1 LIISLISLQFKANF
15 TFLKETGT
23 KNYLMSGI
31 FAFKNSFMNLPT
43 YFLIVLFFLAE
54 SLSGQT
60 NSRLIYEFLSNKA
73 LSGASVA
80 VVATDLQSGDILL
93 SENPALLLAP
103 ASTVK
108 LITSGVAL
116 QLLTPGF
123 HFETLLE
130 TTAKPDP
137 QGGRLHGNLVVRG
150 GGDPTT
156 GSEWFSSQSPDERL
170 FDKWAGYVKSAGISS
185 IHGDIVLDIS
195 GFQQWTVPLTWMWE
209 DVGNYYGAGPA
220 TINLFDNT
228 VRLRFNSPP
237 KSGARTEIVSVY
249 PEIQG
254 VEWIN
259 EVLSSDI
266 NRDLA
271 YVFGSPWDKTRIIR
285 GTIPV
290 KRRNFEVKAA
300 MPDPPRVFG
309 NLLKEHLI
317 KSGIEV
323 TGDVV
328 LSFEII
334 KAEPFR
340 RVVSPSLAEICSVLN
355 TESVNL
361 IAESLIM
368 QLSFR
373 QNGYG
378 HHANGMQIM
387 SDFLKENVIDGS
399 FFLDDGSGLSRFT
412 AISAGQMNQF
422 LRYMHQGENSEI
434 FKSAMPVAGTGTLK
448 GFSTRDFPGLSL
460 RCKSGSMTRV
470 RAYAGY
476 LSALS
481 GREIAFTIIA
491 NNFTGSQQEV
501 FRAIEGLLIKMR
513 NEL

>member
-1 LIISLISLQFKANF
+1 
-15 TFLKETGT
+15 
-23 KNYLMSGI
+23 M
-31 FAFKNSFMNLPT
+31 
-43 YFLIVLFFLAE
+43 FFLAG

-60 NSRLIYEFLSNKA
+60 SSRLIYEFLSNEA
-73 LSGASVA
+73 FSGASVA
-80 VVATDLQSGDILL
+80 VVATDLQTGDILL
-93 SENPALLLAP
+93 SENPTLLLAP
-103 ASTVK
+103 ASTAK

-116 QLLTPGF
+116 QLLGPGF
-123 HFETLLE
+123 HFETLLG
-130 TTAKPDP
+130 TTAKPDRHS
-137 QGGRLHGNLVVRG
+137 GRLNGNLVVRG
-150 GGDPTT
+150 GGDPTA
-156 GSEWFSSQSPDERL
+156 GSEWFSIQNPAELL
-170 FDKWAGYVKSAGISS
+170 FDKWAGYVKSAGISG
-185 IHGDIVLDIS
+185 IHGDIILDIS

-220 TINLFDNT
+220 AINVFDNT
-228 VRLRFNSPP
+228 VRLRFNSPS
-237 KSGARTEIVSVY
+237 KSGEPAEIVSIY
-249 PEIQG
+249 PEIRG

-290 KRRNFEVKAA
+290 RRRNFEVKAA

-328 LSFEII
+328 LSFESI

-340 RVVSPSLAEICSVLN
+340 RVVSPPLAGICSVLN

-361 IAESLIM
+361 IAESLVM
-368 QLSFR
+368 QLAFR

-378 HHANGMQIM
+378 HHGDGMQIM
-387 SDFLKENVIDGS
+387 KDYLKENVINGS

-412 AISAGQMNQF
+412 AISAGQMNEF

-434 FKSAMPVAGTGTLK
+434 FKSALPVAGTGTLR

-476 LSALS
+476 LSARS

-491 NNFTGSQQEV
+491 NNFSGSQQEV
-501 FRAIEGLLIKMR
+501 FRAIESLLVKMR